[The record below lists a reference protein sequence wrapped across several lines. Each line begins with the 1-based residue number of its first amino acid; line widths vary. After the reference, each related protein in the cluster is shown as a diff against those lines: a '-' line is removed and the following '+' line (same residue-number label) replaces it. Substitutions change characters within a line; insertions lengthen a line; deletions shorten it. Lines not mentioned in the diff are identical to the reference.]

1 MKKITALILALMLLC
16 SSVCHADNISDSRT
30 VIGADLDSNEIAS
43 VYKSFGIERGDVKE
57 LTVTNAD
64 ERKYLEGQVD
74 ESLIGTRSIS
84 CIYIEAQGSGEGLD
98 VSVDNITWCTAD
110 MYMNAMVTA
119 GITDANVKIVAP
131 YKVSG
136 TAALTG
142 IYMAYEDITGKKLD
156 EDAKLVGT
164 KELTIT
170 AELADEI
177 GSADS
182 TAIVN
187 ELKLMLDIAKEHEL
201 FIICDEVYREFTYGG
216 EPLMS
221 GLQFEGYEDNVIVI
235 DSVSKRFSACG
246 ARVGMLISKNK
257 EFMAQAMKWCQCRL
271 CSATVDQVG
280 AAALYS
286 LDPSY
291 FDEIREEYRHRRDT
305 MVSKLK
311 EIPGV
316 VCEMPKGAFYVMAAL
331 PVDDADKFQ
340 MWLLNE
346 YNDHGDTVLFAC
358 GEPFYATP
366 GKGRN
371 EVRLAYTINAGDI
384 TRAIEILGR
393 GIEEYNKTH

>member
-187 ELKLMLDIAKEHEL
+187 ELKLILDQTKDMTDDELREQIKQIAEKYEVTLNDSQIDQLISLCRSLEKLDVSALKEKVEQVQQYL
-201 FIICDEVYREFTYGG
+201 KDI
-216 EPLMS
+216 
-221 GLQFEGYEDNVIVI
+221 
-235 DSVSKRFSACG
+235 VSK
-246 ARVGMLISKNK
+246 
-257 EFMAQAMKWCQCRL
+257 QC
-271 CSATVDQVG
+271 
-280 AAALYS
+280 
-286 LDPSY
+286 
-291 FDEIREEYRHRRDT
+291 EIKQFLSN
-305 MVSKLK
+305 V
-311 EIPGV
+311 
-316 VCEMPKGAFYVMAAL
+316 A
-331 PVDDADKFQ
+331 
-340 MWLLNE
+340 
-346 YNDHGDTVLFAC
+346 DTVTEFVNKVVD
-358 GEPFYATP
+358 F
-366 GKGRN
+366 
-371 EVRLAYTINAGDI
+371 I
-384 TRAIEILGR
+384 R
-393 GIEEYNKTH
+393 GIFG

>member
-1 MKKITALILALMLLC
+1 MKKITSLILALMLVG
-16 SSVCHADNISDSRT
+16 SSVCYADNISDSRT
-30 VIGADLDSNEIAS
+30 VIGADLDSDEIAT
-43 VYKSFGIERGDVKE
+43 VYKSFGIERGEVKE

-98 VSVDNITWCTAD
+98 VSVENITGCTAD

-187 ELKLMLDIAKEHEL
+187 ELKLILDQTHAQRFADRSAYK
-201 FIICDEVYREFTYGG
+201 
-216 EPLMS
+216 PL
-221 GLQFEGYEDNVIVI
+221 
-235 DSVSKRFSACG
+235 
-246 ARVGMLISKNK
+246 
-257 EFMAQAMKWCQCRL
+257 
-271 CSATVDQVG
+271 
-280 AAALYS
+280 
-286 LDPSY
+286 P
-291 FDEIREEYRHRRDT
+291 
-305 MVSKLK
+305 
-311 EIPGV
+311 
-316 VCEMPKGAFYVMAAL
+316 
-331 PVDDADKFQ
+331 
-340 MWLLNE
+340 
-346 YNDHGDTVLFAC
+346 
-358 GEPFYATP
+358 
-366 GKGRN
+366 
-371 EVRLAYTINAGDI
+371 LA
-384 TRAIEILGR
+384 
-393 GIEEYNKTH
+393 

>member
-1 MKKITALILALMLLC
+1 MKKITSLILALMLVG
-16 SSVCHADNISDSRT
+16 SSVCYADNISDSRT
-30 VIGADLDSNEIAS
+30 VIGADLDSDEIAT
-43 VYKSFGIERGDVKE
+43 VYKSFGIERGEVKE

-187 ELKLMLDIAKEHEL
+187 ELKLILDQTKDMTDDELREQIKQIAEKYEVTLNDSQIDQLISLCRSLEKLDVSALKEKVEQVQQYIKNIADTKGSVEKFLSEPADTVTEL
-201 FIICDEVYREFTYGG
+201 V
-216 EPLMS
+216 
-221 GLQFEGYEDNVIVI
+221 NKVI
-235 DSVSKRFSACG
+235 DFF
-246 ARVGMLISKNK
+246 KN
-257 EFMAQAMKWCQCRL
+257 
-271 CSATVDQVG
+271 
-280 AAALYS
+280 
-286 LDPSY
+286 
-291 FDEIREEYRHRRDT
+291 
-305 MVSKLK
+305 
-311 EIPGV
+311 
-316 VCEMPKGAFYVMAAL
+316 
-331 PVDDADKFQ
+331 
-340 MWLLNE
+340 
-346 YNDHGDTVLFAC
+346 LF
-358 GEPFYATP
+358 G
-366 GKGRN
+366 
-371 EVRLAYTINAGDI
+371 
-384 TRAIEILGR
+384 
-393 GIEEYNKTH
+393 

>member
-187 ELKLMLDIAKEHEL
+187 ELKLILDQTKDMTDDELREQIKQIAEKYEVTLNDSQIDQLISLCRSLEKLDVSALKEKVEQVQQYIKNIADSKGSVEKFL
-201 FIICDEVYREFTYGG
+201 SEAADTVTEFV
-216 EPLMS
+216 
-221 GLQFEGYEDNVIVI
+221 NKVI
-235 DSVSKRFSACG
+235 DFF
-246 ARVGMLISKNK
+246 KN
-257 EFMAQAMKWCQCRL
+257 L
-271 CSATVDQVG
+271 
-280 AAALYS
+280 
-286 LDPSY
+286 
-291 FDEIREEYRHRRDT
+291 FD
-305 MVSKLK
+305 
-311 EIPGV
+311 
-316 VCEMPKGAFYVMAAL
+316 
-331 PVDDADKFQ
+331 
-340 MWLLNE
+340 
-346 YNDHGDTVLFAC
+346 
-358 GEPFYATP
+358 
-366 GKGRN
+366 
-371 EVRLAYTINAGDI
+371 
-384 TRAIEILGR
+384 
-393 GIEEYNKTH
+393 

>member
-1 MKKITALILALMLLC
+1 MKKITALLLALMLLG

-30 VIGADLDSNEIAS
+30 VIGADLDGNEIAS

-84 CIYIEAQGSGEGLD
+84 CIYIEAAGSGEGLD

-156 EDAKLVGT
+156 EDAKLIGT

-187 ELKLMLDIAKEHEL
+187 ELKLILDQTKDMTDDELREQIKQIAEKYEVTLNDSQIEQLISLCRSLEKLDVSALKEKVEQVQQYIKNIADAKGSVENFL
-201 FIICDEVYREFTYGG
+201 SQAADTVTEFV
-216 EPLMS
+216 
-221 GLQFEGYEDNVIVI
+221 NKVI
-235 DSVSKRFSACG
+235 DFF
-246 ARVGMLISKNK
+246 KN
-257 EFMAQAMKWCQCRL
+257 
-271 CSATVDQVG
+271 
-280 AAALYS
+280 
-286 LDPSY
+286 
-291 FDEIREEYRHRRDT
+291 
-305 MVSKLK
+305 
-311 EIPGV
+311 
-316 VCEMPKGAFYVMAAL
+316 
-331 PVDDADKFQ
+331 
-340 MWLLNE
+340 
-346 YNDHGDTVLFAC
+346 LF
-358 GEPFYATP
+358 G
-366 GKGRN
+366 
-371 EVRLAYTINAGDI
+371 
-384 TRAIEILGR
+384 
-393 GIEEYNKTH
+393 

>member
-1 MKKITALILALMLLC
+1 MKKITSLILALMLVG
-16 SSVCHADNISDSRT
+16 SSVCYADNISDSRT
-30 VIGADLDSNEIAS
+30 VIGADLDSDEIAT
-43 VYKSFGIERGDVKE
+43 VYKSFGIERGEVKE

-98 VSVDNITWCTAD
+98 VSVENITWCTAD

-187 ELKLMLDIAKEHEL
+187 ELKLILDQTKDMTDDELREQIKQIAEKYEVTLNDSQIDQLISLCRSLEKLDVSALKEKVEQVQQYIKNIADTKGSVEKFL
-201 FIICDEVYREFTYGG
+201 SEASDTVTEFV
-216 EPLMS
+216 
-221 GLQFEGYEDNVIVI
+221 NKVI
-235 DSVSKRFSACG
+235 DFF
-246 ARVGMLISKNK
+246 KN
-257 EFMAQAMKWCQCRL
+257 
-271 CSATVDQVG
+271 
-280 AAALYS
+280 
-286 LDPSY
+286 
-291 FDEIREEYRHRRDT
+291 
-305 MVSKLK
+305 
-311 EIPGV
+311 
-316 VCEMPKGAFYVMAAL
+316 
-331 PVDDADKFQ
+331 
-340 MWLLNE
+340 
-346 YNDHGDTVLFAC
+346 LF
-358 GEPFYATP
+358 G
-366 GKGRN
+366 
-371 EVRLAYTINAGDI
+371 
-384 TRAIEILGR
+384 
-393 GIEEYNKTH
+393 

>member
-1 MKKITALILALMLLC
+1 MKKITALLLALMLLG

-30 VIGADLDSNEIAS
+30 VIGADLDGNEIAS

-98 VSVDNITWCTAD
+98 VSVENITWCTAD

-119 GITDANVKIVAP
+119 GITDADVKIVAP

-156 EDAKLVGT
+156 EDAKLIGT

-187 ELKLMLDIAKEHEL
+187 ELKLILDQTKDMTDDELREQIKQIAEKYEVTLNDSQIEQLISLCRSLEKLDVSALKEKVEQVQQYIKNIADAKGSVENFL
-201 FIICDEVYREFTYGG
+201 SQAADTVTEFV
-216 EPLMS
+216 
-221 GLQFEGYEDNVIVI
+221 NKVI
-235 DSVSKRFSACG
+235 DFF
-246 ARVGMLISKNK
+246 KN
-257 EFMAQAMKWCQCRL
+257 
-271 CSATVDQVG
+271 
-280 AAALYS
+280 
-286 LDPSY
+286 
-291 FDEIREEYRHRRDT
+291 
-305 MVSKLK
+305 
-311 EIPGV
+311 
-316 VCEMPKGAFYVMAAL
+316 
-331 PVDDADKFQ
+331 
-340 MWLLNE
+340 
-346 YNDHGDTVLFAC
+346 LF
-358 GEPFYATP
+358 G
-366 GKGRN
+366 
-371 EVRLAYTINAGDI
+371 
-384 TRAIEILGR
+384 
-393 GIEEYNKTH
+393 